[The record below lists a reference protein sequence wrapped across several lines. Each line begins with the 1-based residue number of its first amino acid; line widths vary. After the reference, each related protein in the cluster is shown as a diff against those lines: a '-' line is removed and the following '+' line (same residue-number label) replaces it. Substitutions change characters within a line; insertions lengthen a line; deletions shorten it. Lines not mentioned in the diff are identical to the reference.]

1 MDDPLATPTSS
12 SKDVGMG
19 TFVLALTL
27 GILARAYLSSLLRL
41 PYTCLVLLFG
51 LAYGFILYTEVGVT
65 GPDIFS
71 VSSDLW
77 TNLSPEAILTVILPI
92 LIFGSSFSSDLH
104 LFLQQLSPVLTLAGP
119 AVLVNTALLGLT
131 AKYVLPYGWDWTTSF
146 MVGSMLSATD
156 PVAVVA
162 ILKTLGVAESLSI
175 LIDGESLLNDG
186 FAIVLYSI
194 FNRLVLDEEKFS
206 PLETMEA
213 AVVLCFGGPAIGIV
227 VGVVA
232 SYVLGVILNDPASEI
247 TGMYVAWFVSLLS
260 SFLPSLLPSF
270 LHSLSSFFCSTN
282 KYASVEIVI
291 LYPSYIKTIHL
302 APTTTHTNTHSHD
315 PLRLRLLPPRRS
327 SRSFRCPVHGRRWAL
342 PVLPRAGP
350 HLRACH

>member
-1 MDDPLATPTSS
+1 MADPPTDTDTSTPVPY

-27 GILARAYLSSLLRL
+27 GILARAYLSSVVRL

-51 LAYGFILYTEVGVT
+51 LAYGFIIYTEVGIT
-65 GPDIFS
+65 GPDLFS
-71 VSSDLW
+71 TSSDLW
-77 TNLSPEAILTVILPI
+77 INLSPEAILTVILPI

-131 AKYVLPYGWDWTTSF
+131 AKFILPYGWDWTTSF

-175 LIDGESLLNDG
+175 LIEGESLLNDG
-186 FAIVLYSI
+186 VAIVLYSI
-194 FNRLVLDEEKFS
+194 FNRLVLNEESFS
-206 PLETMEA
+206 AVKTMEA
-213 AVVLCFGGPAIGIV
+213 AVVLCLGGPAIGII
-227 VGVVA
+227 VGAVA

-247 TGMYVAWFVSLLS
+247 TGT
-260 SFLPSLLPSF
+260 
-270 LHSLSSFFCSTN
+270 SFFLSWVCVWW
-282 KYASVEIVI
+282 K
-291 LYPSYIKTIHL
+291 
-302 APTTTHTNTHSHD
+302 
-315 PLRLRLLPPRRS
+315 RWRR
-327 SRSFRCPVHGRRWAL
+327 RWFCVWAGRRLGSLWEQ
-342 PVLPRAGP
+342 
-350 HLRACH
+350 LRATSWA